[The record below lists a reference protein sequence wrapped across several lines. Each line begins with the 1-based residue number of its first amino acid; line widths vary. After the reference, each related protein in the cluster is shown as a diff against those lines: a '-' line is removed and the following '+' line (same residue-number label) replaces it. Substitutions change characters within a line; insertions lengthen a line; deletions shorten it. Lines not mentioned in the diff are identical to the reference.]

1 MNAKSIYLSSFAVLI
16 LLSCNNRKKKSEGI
30 STQEMEIIADN
41 SMNSLDWEGTYEG
54 LLPCGDCEGIK
65 TSIRINRDKTYV
77 ARETYKGRSDSI
89 FESKGTFKW
98 DVKGQ
103 KITLSDSK
111 KHPYLVGENILIH
124 LNKDGNRVS
133 GEMAEK
139 YILKKIDEQLV
150 GPKWYLV
157 SINGENSQLKESNT
171 EHPFIE
177 LSPDFTVKGYTGCN
191 NLRGRYSLGE
201 AQKISF
207 SQLISTRKFCPE
219 METEKE
225 FLRVMGQATYYA
237 FEDHTFVLYNE
248 SQKSLASFKVTN

>member
-16 LLSCNNRKKKSEGI
+16 LLSCNNTKKKSEGV
-30 STQEMEIIADN
+30 STQEIEIIADN
-41 SMNSLDWEGTYEG
+41 SMNSLEWEGTYEG

-77 ARETYKGRSDSI
+77 ARETYKGKSDSI

-98 DVKGQ
+98 DDQGQ
-103 KITLSDSK
+103 KITFSDSK

-124 LNKDGNRVS
+124 LNKDGNRES
-133 GEMAEK
+133 GEMAEQ
-139 YILKKIDEQLV
+139 YILKKVDEQLV

-157 SINGENSQLKESNT
+157 SLNGENNQLKETNT
-171 EHPFIE
+171 EQPFIE
-177 LSPDFTVKGYTGCN
+177 LSANFKVTGYTGCN

-207 SQLISTRKFCPE
+207 SQLISTRKFCLG
-219 METEKE
+219 MEIEKE
-225 FLRVMGQATYYA
+225 FLRVMGQATHYL
-237 FEDHTFVLYNE
+237 FEDHTLVLYNE
-248 SQKSLASFKVTN
+248 KQKSLASFKVTN